1 MEFDLMA
8 KDYIKFY
15 LLNEVVN
22 RKVVKFHLYL
32 ESEGIERDF
41 LDIKTDKAV
50 YRFNNFNVSEDG
62 TNDCITF
69 RPIVVGCYS
78 YFEIEGQFPVKV
90 EIIRNGTSTVEQ
102 TITLLPGKT
111 KIVFE
116 PDGIKKYRLI
126 IEQTIPTAQ
135 NMPMQNTTAQNMPMQ
150 NMAVQNMPM
159 QNMPAQNMPIQN
171 MTVQNAPMQNMT
183 VQNAPMQNTT
193 AQNVHMRQ
201 DYLHN
206 LENER
211 RNLILGND
219 RISEE
224 INKINEDIIQIEEKK
239 KQLTENRNHLQIHM
253 ENLKNE
259 YEKDYS
265 KFESDAEDIRAR
277 YLVDEELIRM
287 YAGKEV
293 KPIEELLVQA
303 ENLLENIEQQ
313 IKNFVTVQEKK
324 TTEIEDELKIGKK
337 G

>member
-116 PDGIKKYRLI
+116 PDGIRKYRLI

-135 NMPMQNTTAQNMPMQ
+135 NMPMQNMP
-150 NMAVQNMPM
+150 AQNMPM
-159 QNMPAQNMPIQN
+159 QNMPAQNMP
-171 MTVQNAPMQNMT
+171 MQNMT
-183 VQNAPMQNTT
+183 AQNMPMQNTT

>member
-1 MEFDLMA
+1 MKFDLMA

-50 YRFNNFNVSEDG
+50 YRFNNFNVSEDV

-78 YFEIEGQFPVKV
+78 YFEIEGQLPVKI

-102 TITLLPGKT
+102 TITLMPGKT

-126 IEQTIPTAQ
+126 IEQTNPTSQATITLPENEVHQAGGAYVQ
-135 NMPMQNTTAQNMPMQ
+135 NVQTQYMPMQNTT
-150 NMAVQNMPM
+150 
-159 QNMPAQNMPIQN
+159 
-171 MTVQNAPMQNMT
+171 T
-183 VQNAPMQNTT
+183 
-193 AQNVHMRQ
+193 QNVPMRQ
-201 DYLHN
+201 DLLHN

-293 KPIEELLVQA
+293 KPIEELFVQA

-324 TTEIEDELKIGKK
+324 MAEIEDELKIGKK

>member
-1 MEFDLMA
+1 M
-8 KDYIKFY
+8 
-15 LLNEVVN
+15 
-22 RKVVKFHLYL
+22 
-32 ESEGIERDF
+32 
-41 LDIKTDKAV
+41 
-50 YRFNNFNVSEDG
+50 
-62 TNDCITF
+62 
-69 RPIVVGCYS
+69 
-78 YFEIEGQFPVKV
+78 
-90 EIIRNGTSTVEQ
+90 
-102 TITLLPGKT
+102 
-111 KIVFE
+111 
-116 PDGIKKYRLI
+116 
-126 IEQTIPTAQ
+126 
-135 NMPMQNTTAQNMPMQ
+135 
-150 NMAVQNMPM
+150 
-159 QNMPAQNMPIQN
+159 
-171 MTVQNAPMQNMT
+171 
-183 VQNAPMQNTT
+183 PMQNTT

>member
-159 QNMPAQNMPIQN
+159 QNMPAQNMPMQN
-171 MTVQNAPMQNMT
+171 MTAQNAPMQNMT
-183 VQNAPMQNTT
+183 VQSMPMQNTT